1 MHSPEKTRETL
12 AAVLK
17 ERGVSFAEISRLIG
31 RNAAYIQQYIKRG
44 HPTRLNEESRII
56 IAKFLNVNKDT
67 FALEQ
72 NEHFVYSNPVSIS
85 YLHVEASA
93 GSGSFIDSE
102 DNDSG
107 FFIDKRWLNYMTTSP
122 IDNISTI
129 CVNGDSMAP
138 TLLNRDKIIVDHSCD
153 SSSMTDGIFVL
164 RRDGY
169 LMVKRLTF
177 SPELDFVT
185 ISSDNALFPSLKEC
199 AIDTINIVG
208 KVIGLARSI

>member
-56 IAKFLNVNKDT
+56 IAKFLNVNRDT
-67 FALEQ
+67 FILEQ
-72 NEHFVYSNPVSIS
+72 NEDIISSNSVSIS
-85 YLHVEASA
+85 YFNVEASA
-93 GSGSFIDSE
+93 GSGSFIDLE
-102 DNDSG
+102 DSVSG
-107 FFIDKRWLNYMTTSP
+107 FFIDKRWLNYMTASP
-122 IDNISTI
+122 IDKISTI

-138 TLLNRDKIIVDHSCD
+138 TLLDRDKIIVDHSYD
-153 SSSMTDGIFVL
+153 GSSMTDGIFVL

-169 LMVKRLTF
+169 LIVKRLTF
-177 SPELDFVT
+177 SPKLGFVN
-185 ISSDNALFPSLKEC
+185 ISSDNPLFPSLNEC
-199 AIDTINIVG
+199 AIDNINIVG